1 MLTIP
6 EIKDK
11 LTPIFVENNIKRAIL
26 FGSYAKEIATV
37 ESDIDLVIDTE
48 ITGFS
53 FFALRSEMED
63 LINREI
69 DLIANFEIIPKSRI
83 DNEVKSTG
91 VVIYEI

>member
-1 MLTIP
+1 MTIS

-11 LTPIFVENNIKRAIL
+11 LTPIFIEKKIRKATL
-26 FGSYAKEIATV
+26 FGSYAKEVATD
-37 ESDIDLVIDTE
+37 ESDIDLVIETE

-63 LINREI
+63 VVKKEI
-69 DLIANFEIIPKSRI
+69 DLIANFEIVPQSRI
-83 DNEVKSTG
+83 DNEVRNTG